1 MEHLCRVCM
10 KQVNQQVEEFVSLF
24 QEVHDKQT
32 AASVLNDLFKTE
44 ILENECLTQIICVA
58 CFREL
63 QNVCTFRDKVMRS
76 DLCFREFT
84 ATTISCKEAQVHQTV
99 NFDIIPVRCYLCG
112 ELICN
117 GASSYGVSSQESGG
131 TINRLCEKCYERL
144 REEQTPDAP
153 DVPAHLPSDGD
164 EMLTQSTALNHED
177 YPAPERYCC
186 VTHCKELF
194 ENEPELLRHAQ
205 EQHSAK
211 LRWNQQRQEAT
222 KAYQCNVCY
231 RAFISSKNLRLHQFF
246 RAKQQRRKQF
256 ACSQCPFR
264 AANSSLLT
272 IHARSHTGE
281 KPFAC
286 GLCKK
291 QFCSELNLKN
301 HQMCHQADRPFVCPY
316 CSQAF
321 VRKGTMEEHIQT
333 CHMDERP
340 YQCTVCSAQFKVL
353 QKLRLHQR
361 IHSGEKQYQCSYCP
375 SKFNYAWDR
384 TRHEKSHRGEKP
396 YVCESCGTGF
406 TRKRSLRIHE
416 HTHTG
421 ERPFSC
427 ADCEKTFI
435 QSAQLKRHMARYH
448 QQDVIGSSSET
459 GVKRIDSN

>member
-1 MEHLCRVCM
+1 M
-10 KQVNQQVEEFVSLF
+10 
-24 QEVHDKQT
+24 
-32 AASVLNDLFKTE
+32 
-44 ILENECLTQIICVA
+44 CVV

-63 QNVCTFRDKVMRS
+63 RNVCTFRDKVIQS
-76 DLCFREFT
+76 DLCFRGST
-84 ATTISCKEAQVHQTV
+84 ATTSNCEEAQVNQTA
-99 NFDIIPVRCYLCG
+99 NFEIIPVRCYLCG
-112 ELICN
+112 ELICD
-117 GASSYGVSSQESGG
+117 GAPSYGLSGQDSDG
-131 TINRLCEKCYERL
+131 TINRLCEKCYGRL
-144 REEQTPDAP
+144 QEEQTEP
-153 DVPAHLPSDGD
+153 DVPAQVSSDGD
-164 EMLTQSTALNHED
+164 EMLTQSTAFTSNHED
-177 YPAPERYCC
+177 YPSSERYCC

-194 ENEPELLRHAQ
+194 ESEPELLCHVQ

-211 LRWNQQRQEAT
+211 LRWNQQRQEAN

-246 RAKQQRRKQF
+246 RANQQGRKQF

-301 HQMCHQADRPFVCPY
+301 HQMCHQPDRPFVCPY
-316 CSQAF
+316 CSHAF

-340 YQCTVCSAQFKVL
+340 YQCTVCLAQFKVP

-361 IHSGEKQYQCSYCP
+361 IHTDEKQYACSYCP

-384 TRHEKSHRGEKP
+384 TRHERSHRGEKP
-396 YVCESCGTGF
+396 YVCDSCGSGF

-427 ADCEKTFI
+427 MDCEKTFI
-435 QSAQLKRHMARYH
+435 QSSQLKRHMARYH
-448 QQDVIGSSSET
+448 QQGTACSSA
-459 GVKRIDSN
+459 SNEAVQQLECI